1 MFPGISTTIKLGALC
16 ALIALLGI
24 ATTYG
29 AWKWQGANIT
39 KEVAAAE
46 ARKDEQIRIERTY
59 VKKWRDRAEQLSAQA
74 SAKKTEAKVVTTRAT
89 EKVQEERKSNPAFY
103 EQKIP
108 DGGAEQWEA
117 ARKLMQ

>member
-1 MFPGISTTIKLGALC
+1 MFTGLSTTIKLGALC
-16 ALIALLGI
+16 ALIAFLGI

-29 AWKWQGANIT
+29 AWKWQGANIA
-39 KEVAAAE
+39 KEVTAAE

-59 VKKWRDRAEQLSAQA
+59 TKKWRDRSEELRAQVD
-74 SAKKTEAKVVTTRAT
+74 AKKTEAKVVTTQAT
-89 EKVQEERKSNPAFY
+89 VKVQEERKANPAFY